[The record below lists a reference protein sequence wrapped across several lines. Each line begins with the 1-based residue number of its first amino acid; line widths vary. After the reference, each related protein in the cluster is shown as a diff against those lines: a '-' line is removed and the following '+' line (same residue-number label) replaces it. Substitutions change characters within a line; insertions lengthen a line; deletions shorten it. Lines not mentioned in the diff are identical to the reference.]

1 MLGIYTGATAKKRAG
16 ALGRKREPERRRRK
30 AAWRDARLGPNR
42 RRHLVQSRSYPAVA
56 CASSDSLSDS
66 PSVSLCVSAN
76 VGANVSTIVSGLSAE
91 AAAQWENRKT
101 RQTRTAKSTMN
112 IEQAR
117 FNMIEQQIRPWEV
130 LDQDVLN
137 LLSIVKRENFV
148 PAAYRDLAFAD
159 FEVPLPAGQHM
170 LAPRVEARTLQ
181 ELAVKKH
188 ESVLE
193 IGAGSGYMAALL
205 AHRAQHVLTVEIEP
219 ELAQLAKNNLIANG
233 VLNAEVATGDA
244 ARGWA
249 AAAPYDVI
257 CVSGGLP
264 VLPQEIL
271 EHLKIGG
278 RLAAF
283 VGTAPV
289 MKAQII
295 TRIDEKQYRIADV
308 FETYVEPLVN
318 AVQPP
323 RFKF

>member
-1 MLGIYTGATAKKRAG
+1 
-16 ALGRKREPERRRRK
+16 
-30 AAWRDARLGPNR
+30 
-42 RRHLVQSRSYPAVA
+42 
-56 CASSDSLSDS
+56 
-66 PSVSLCVSAN
+66 
-76 VGANVSTIVSGLSAE
+76 
-91 AAAQWENRKT
+91 
-101 RQTRTAKSTMN
+101 MN

-148 PAAYRDLAFAD
+148 PAVHRDLAFVD
-159 FEVPLPAGQHM
+159 FEVPLPAGQRM
-170 LAPRVEARTLQ
+170 LAPRVEARMLQ

-205 AHRAQHVLTVEIEP
+205 AHRGQHVLTVDIEP
-219 ELAQLAKNNLIANG
+219 ELAELAKQNLTTNG
-233 VLNAEVATGDA
+233 VLNAEVATGDGS
-244 ARGWA
+244 RGWP

-264 VLPQEIL
+264 VLPQDLL
-271 EHLKIGG
+271 EQLKVGG
-278 RLAAF
+278 RLAVF

-295 TRIDEKQYRIADV
+295 TRIDDKQYRVADV
-308 FETYVEPLVN
+308 FETYVAPLVN
-318 AVQPP
+318 AVEPP